1 MKGSDKM
8 KKKHLILKLLFIL
21 IIIFGILVYAYNF
34 PVTMELLDENANRL
48 LDFLKIDFECNLFG
62 KISEIA
68 DAVINKVIHILE
80 IIEMNTGSE
89 RIDTTPLPVV
99 VFTNAAFFPSEGE
112 YITSFFGKRIN
123 PISKKQ
129 ENHGGIDIA
138 APKNSDIYAAW
149 PGKIKETG
157 FDSIYGNYVIIEHS
171 KNFITKYCHL
181 SYVDCGKN
189 DLVNAKDIIGKA
201 GSTGW
206 STGSHLH
213 FEVEVDGRKIDPMEC
228 FEI

>member
-1 MKGSDKM
+1 M
-8 KKKHLILKLLFIL
+8 KKKHFILKLLFIL
-21 IIIFGILVYAYNF
+21 IIILGILFYAYNF
-34 PVTMELLDENANRL
+34 PTTMDLLDKNVNNL
-48 LDFLKIDFECNLFG
+48 LNLLKIEFECNIFG
-62 KISEIA
+62 KISELA
-68 DAVINKVIHILE
+68 DVVINKIVYILE
-80 IIEMNTGSE
+80 IVEMNTKTE

-112 YITSFFGKRIN
+112 NITSFFGKRVN
-123 PISKKQ
+123 PISEKP
-129 ENHGGIDIA
+129 ENHSGIDIA
-138 APKNSDIYAAW
+138 APKGSDVYAAW

-157 FDSIYGNYVIIEHS
+157 YDSIYGNYVVIEHS

-189 DLVNAKDIIGKA
+189 DSVNAKDVIGKT

-228 FEI
+228 FAV